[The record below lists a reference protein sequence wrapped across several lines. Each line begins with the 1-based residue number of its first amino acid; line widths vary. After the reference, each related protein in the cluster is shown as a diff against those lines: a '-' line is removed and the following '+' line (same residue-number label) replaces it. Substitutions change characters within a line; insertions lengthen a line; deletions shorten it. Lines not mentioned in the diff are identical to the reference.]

1 MPLGMKPER
10 KDTSQKK
17 EDMMPQSRL
26 KPNLAEEAPVYTG
39 LEPLTS
45 LGDNA
50 LDGSFLMVVP
60 FPTARSKV
68 YRCYPTIL

>member
-45 LGDNA
+45 LGDNKW
-50 LDGSFLMVVP
+50 LSRIVRVGPSDRV
-60 FPTARSKV
+60 RSVRVLKQKK
-68 YRCYPTIL
+68 